1 MNRRKMLIATA
12 ASVLVAPVVAPVVA
26 PMFTGLHAGA
36 ARAEALEIFPDDRI
50 LGPADAPI
58 TIIEYSSL
66 TCPHCA
72 TFHAGAL
79 PKIKETWIADG
90 RARLVFRHFPLD
102 AMALRAA
109 AVADCIEGERF
120 FGFLDLLFK
129 SQNRWARSN
138 PPLKALGQLARLA
151 GMSQEKFDACAND
164 EAQMDRIL
172 ERRQDGA
179 QTYDVRSTPTLI
191 INGRKVEGALDFENF
206 EKIFKEIVSES

>member
-1 MNRRKMLIATA
+1 MNRRNMLIATA
-12 ASVLVAPVVAPVVA
+12 ASALVGPVV
-26 PMFTGLHAGA
+26 MGFHAGA
-36 ARAEALEIFPDDRI
+36 ARAQAQEIFPDDRI
-50 LGPADAPI
+50 LGQADAPI

-72 TFHAGAL
+72 KLHREAL
-79 PKIKETWIADG
+79 VEIKETWIADG

-129 SQNRWARSN
+129 SQKRWAKSN
-138 PPLKALGQLARLA
+138 PPLKVLGQMARLA

-172 ERRQDGA
+172 ERRQDGT
-179 QTYDVRSTPTLI
+179 QTYDVKSTPTLI
-191 INGRKVEGALDFENF
+191 INGRKVEGAQDFALF

>member
-1 MNRRKMLIATA
+1 MNRRKMLIVTA
-12 ASVLVAPVVAPVVA
+12 ASALVAPAA
-26 PMFTGLHAGA
+26 TGFHAGA
-36 ARAEALEIFPDDRI
+36 ARGQAQEIFPDDRI

-72 TFHAGAL
+72 TLHAEAW
-79 PKIKETWIADG
+79 PEIKETWIAEG
-90 RARLVFRHFPLD
+90 TARLVFRHFPLD

-129 SQNRWARSN
+129 SQQRWAKSN
-138 PPLKALGQLARLA
+138 PPLKVLGQMARLA
-151 GMSQEKFDACAND
+151 GMSQEKFDACVND

-172 ERRQDGA
+172 ERRQDGMR
-179 QTYDVRSTPTLI
+179 TYDVRSTPTLI
-191 INGRKVEGALDFENF
+191 INGRRVEGTRDFDYY
-206 EKIFKEIVSES
+206 EKIFKEIVPES

>member
-12 ASVLVAPVVAPVVA
+12 ASALVAPAP
-26 PMFTGLHAGA
+26 TGLHAGA
-36 ARAEALEIFPDDRI
+36 ARAEAQTIFPDDRI

-72 TFHAGAL
+72 TLHAEAW
-79 PKIKETWIADG
+79 PEIKETWIAEG
-90 RARLVFRHFPLD
+90 TARLVFRHFPLD

-129 SQNRWARSN
+129 SQKRWAKSN
-138 PPLKALGQLARLA
+138 PPLKVLGQMARLA
-151 GMSQEKFDACAND
+151 GMSQEKFDACVND

-172 ERRQDGA
+172 ERRQDGMR
-179 QTYDVRSTPTLI
+179 TYDVKSTPTLI
-191 INGRKVEGALDFENF
+191 INGRKVEGTRDFDYY
-206 EKIFKEIVSES
+206 EKIFKEIVPES

>member
-1 MNRRKMLIATA
+1 MLIAAA
-12 ASVLVAPVVAPVVA
+12 ASALVAPVVAPVA
-26 PMFTGLHAGA
+26 TGLHAGA
-36 ARAEALEIFPDDRI
+36 ARAEVQEIFPDDRI

-72 TFHAGAL
+72 VLHREAL
-79 PKIKETWIADG
+79 PEIKETWIAEG
-90 RARLVFRHFPLD
+90 KARLVFRHFPLD

-129 SQNRWARSN
+129 SQKRWAKSN

-151 GMSQEKFDACAND
+151 GMSQEKFESCAND
-164 EAQMDRIL
+164 EAEMNRIL
-172 ERRQDGA
+172 ERRQDGM
-179 QTYDVRSTPTLI
+179 QTYDVKSTPTLI
-191 INGRKVEGALDFENF
+191 INGRKVEGARDFDHF

>member
-12 ASVLVAPVVAPVVA
+12 ASVLVAPVVLG
-26 PMFTGLHAGA
+26 FHAGA
-36 ARAEALEIFPDDRI
+36 ARAQAQEIFPDDRI
-50 LGPADAPI
+50 LGQADAPI

-72 TFHAGAL
+72 KLHRDAL
-79 PKIKETWIADG
+79 PEIKQTWIADG

-129 SQNRWARSN
+129 SQKRWARSS
-138 PPLKALGQLARLA
+138 PPLKVLGQMARLA

-172 ERRQDGA
+172 ERRQDGT
-179 QTYDVRSTPTLI
+179 QTYDVTSTPTLI
-191 INGRKVEGALDFENF
+191 INGRKVEGAQDFDLF